1 MPRPSKGDNTSSASG
16 NATRESSP
24 SRASDRQ
31 ERKMLT
37 DADLQA
43 TLTAHHP
50 HDMITDI
57 GTHLG
62 GAPVRLGECE
72 QVGELMI
79 KTPVSVRRPE
89 SRWRRHRRRQ
99 RGPVRGRSRPFRPGG
114 GPRLPTLR
122 RDLHGC
128 GVDGVEITDETIRDP
143 PGGQR
148 CMQPLSA
155 AITTS
160 GRVSMSTSCCGDA
173 AATINAR
180 RSGVMGRTLERSR
193 ADPIEG
199 TVRTG
204 RSRSGRERC
213 RRVGPRSAGAAQSTN
228 RCCRAS
234 RSRRLPTPAAR
245 CSHRCRAD
253 VRRGSCNHH
262 RG

>member
-1 MPRPSKGDNTSSASG
+1 
-16 NATRESSP
+16 
-24 SRASDRQ
+24 
-31 ERKMLT
+31 MLT
-37 DADLQA
+37 DADLQT

-79 KTPVSVRRPE
+79 KTPVSA
-89 SRWRRHRRRQ
+89 HDDLNL
-99 RGPVRGRSRPFRPGG
+99 GG
-114 GPRLPTLR
+114 AGIDGGSEGQFEVGLVLSDRVAVHDCPTLR

-128 GVDGVEITDETIRDP
+128 GVDGVKITDETIRDP
-143 PGGQR
+143 PGGQH
-148 CMQPLSA
+148 CMQPAVGSDHDIRTRLDVDELLRRCS
-155 AITTS
+155 
-160 GRVSMSTSCCGDA
+160 RHDQRSTLGCHGADS
-173 AATINAR
+173 
-180 RSGVMGRTLERSR
+180 RTVAR